1 MRRLESNRTIGLFS
15 PPSQVFIRESRPVN
29 FGQIELTLG
38 LALMFS
44 SLLRKIRLK
53 VLVSLY
59 YLASLWYGLVQGW

>member
-44 SLLRKIRLK
+44 SLLQKIRLK
-53 VLVSLY
+53 ELLVSLY
-59 YLASLWYGLVQGW
+59 YLASL